1 MWRRL
6 QIRRLFFL
14 LIEQEVDKNS
24 SVTHEDGTDW
34 KLVVKDCENFLIN
47 ESKDL
52 KIASWMLYGLW
63 KNNSWKGL
71 KEGLFIYNEL
81 LEKFKSEIYPK
92 SKKAKNN
99 VFTWIEENL
108 TNDIVLNESIKN
120 SVEDEVEFLELFQKL
135 DSNINIHLETENNN
149 FRKIIQFYKK
159 LLDEK
164 KSKAEEENKEKK
176 Y

>member
-1 MWRRL
+1 M
-6 QIRRLFFL
+6 
-14 LIEQEVDKNS
+14 K
-24 SVTHEDGTDW
+24 
-34 KLVVKDCENFLIN
+34 
-47 ESKDL
+47 
-52 KIASWMLYGLW
+52 
-63 KNNSWKGL
+63 
-71 KEGLFIYNEL
+71 FILNQ
-81 LEKFKSEIYPK
+81 
-92 SKKAKNN
+92 KKAKNN

-164 KSKAEEENKEKK
+164 KE
-176 Y
+176 